1 MKMNSRHCPAL
12 TALLILVLLSTLAL
26 ALGAADARAS
36 EDGMAGM
43 PGMTEEEMQA
53 MGQPEAAPPQVST
66 DGHESETAMDP
77 HMSMGGGAVNWLVI
91 GGFIVLVVG
100 STIGAMATKRH
111 LGRRMASGE
120 LAAAGALDV

>member
-1 MKMNSRHCPAL
+1 VPAL
-12 TALLILVLLSTLAL
+12 VVTALLLVAL
-26 ALGAADARAS
+26 ALTLGAAQARAS
-36 EDGMAGM
+36 DGGMAGM

-53 MGQPEAAPPQVST
+53 MGQPEAAPAPATT
-66 DGHESETAMDP
+66 DGHESETVMDP

-111 LGRRMASGE
+111 LARRMASGE
-120 LAAAGALDV
+120 LAGAGALDV